1 MSVEVNDPLLGK
13 KLGDYVIEALVGEG
27 GMGLVYRAVHPLIGR
42 KVAVKV
48 LKPER
53 ASDPEQ
59 TERFLAEARALSAV
73 KHRGV
78 IDVISFGHLED
89 GSQYMVM
96 EFLEGEALDAV
107 LGREGSLSP
116 VRSVQ
121 VVDEVLE
128 ALSAAHKAGVVHRD
142 IKPSNVFLLEQSDG
156 SRVVK
161 VVDFGLARKAS
172 LSDLSRTSDKA
183 SLRAGTP
190 EYISPE
196 QVRGL
201 AATPRSDLY
210 STGVMLF
217 ELLSGRLPFE
227 DTDVMALIEAHVK
240 RPAPPVSKWVGG
252 LPDELVEV
260 VAALLQKKP
269 EDRPQSADVVRTRLA
284 RVLRE
289 LREQT
294 TQVKRPPQAQIA
306 TVPLVRA
313 APTAKDTDTVTEKAR
328 PDTEE
333 AVPPS
338 SGRAWMVVAVL
349 ALAAVGLG
357 GVLVKRLTV
366 EPPSPRVETP
376 EDPPPPREALDAG
389 QRVSAVEEPEALP
402 ALPAIDAG
410 VRPPQVAPLEKK
422 RPVAVTPSGC
432 TKADWQ
438 RTLKDQI
445 AEAEQQARAANRMT
459 PGAMEQLEAIYK
471 ALKAGSSCRDLEARL
486 AQWRRQHV
494 R

>member
-1 MSVEVNDPLLGK
+1 MSVEVNDPLIGK

-53 ASDPEQ
+53 ATDPEQ

-78 IDVISFGHLED
+78 IDVISFGHLDD
-89 GSQYMVM
+89 GSQFMIM
-96 EFLEGEALDAV
+96 EFLEGEALDA
-107 LGREGSLSP
+107 LLSREGSLSP

-121 VVDEVLE
+121 LVDEVLE

-142 IKPSNVFLLEQSDG
+142 IKPSNVFLLEQSNG
-156 SRVVK
+156 TRVVK
-161 VVDFGLARKAS
+161 VVDFGLARRAS
-172 LSDLSRTSDKA
+172 LTDLARTGDKA
-183 SLRAGTP
+183 SLHAGTP

-217 ELLSGRLPFE
+217 ELLSGHLPFE

-240 RPAPPVSKWVGG
+240 RAPPPVSKWVGG
-252 LPDELVEV
+252 LPDELVSIV
-260 VAALLQKKP
+260 SALLEKKP

-289 LREQT
+289 LREQA
-294 TQVKRPPQAQIA
+294 TQVKRLPP
-306 TVPLVRA
+306 LH
-313 APTAKDTDTVTEKAR
+313 APTTPLAPLPPEESPTRDTQQAPPPTTGHR
-328 PDTEE
+328 WL
-333 AVPPS
+333 VPVL
-338 SGRAWMVVAVL
+338 AVVAL
-349 ALAAVGLG
+349 ALA
-357 GVLVKRLTV
+357 GVLVRRFTV
-366 EPPSPRVETP
+366 EPRANNP
-376 EDPPPPREALDAG
+376 EPPVVQAPTPPPVA
-389 QRVSAVEEPEALP
+389 AVTAEPTRPEPEPEPGELTPLA
-402 ALPAIDAG
+402 AVKIDAG
-410 VRPPQVAPLEKK
+410 VPALDKK
-422 RPVAVTPSGC
+422 RPVAAASICGNGE
-432 TKADWQ
+432 WQ
-438 RTLKDQI
+438 RVLKDQI
-445 AEAEQQARAANRMT
+445 AESEQKARAANRMT
-459 PGAMEQLEAIYK
+459 RAAEEQLSTIY
-471 ALKAGSSCRDLEARL
+471 AGLKAGAPCRESESKLT
-486 AQWRRQHV
+486 QWRRQFT